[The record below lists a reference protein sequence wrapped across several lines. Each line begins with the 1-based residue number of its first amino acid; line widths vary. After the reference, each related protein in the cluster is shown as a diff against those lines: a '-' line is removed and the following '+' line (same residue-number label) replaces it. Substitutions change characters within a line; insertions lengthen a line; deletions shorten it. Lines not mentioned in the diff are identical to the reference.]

1 MIFLEHSALKK
12 KNNTVQTGN
21 KRDYNI
27 KEKLKE
33 QGQIQKYQLW
43 PNESSRVAEENR
55 EETIVK

>member
-12 KNNTVQTGN
+12 KQNTVQIGN

-43 PNESSRVAEENR
+43 PNGSSRVAEENI
-55 EETIVK
+55 EENVIK